1 MVGMERY
8 RMAQLFRKS
17 SIERLSSPEQL
28 DKSIVVT
35 SPMSW
40 IVLIGIALIIVCFVA
55 WAIYGTMPTTLEAR
69 GIVSNGIYTNSIY
82 SDLCGSITE
91 VLVNEGQTIEEG
103 TILLKI
109 EDDNKQIHE
118 VTADAKCKITKVC
131 VNVGETVNYTDE
143 LFGISP
149 VSNGDAFAVFYVGV
163 EQIPSI
169 SAGMDVV
176 VNMPAFDN
184 QKYGHMKGKIVIV
197 DSYAA
202 SAESIRRILGTHED
216 VIEYLGMT
224 GQPMVAVTCKLERD
238 TESKNGVFWSND
250 KGKELSVNYGNI
262 VDVKIIMDEQPPITK
277 LIPGLER

>member
-1 MVGMERY
+1 MDGMERY
-8 RMAQLFRKS
+8 KMAQLFRKS

-40 IVLIGIALIIVCFVA
+40 TVLIGIALIIVCFVV
-55 WAIYGTMPTTLEAR
+55 WAICGTMPTTLEAR

-82 SDLCGSITE
+82 SDLSGNVTE
-91 VLVNEGQTIEEG
+91 VLVNEGQTVEAG

-109 EDDNKQIHE
+109 EDANKQIHE
-118 VTADAKCKITKVC
+118 VMADAKCKITKVC
-131 VNVGETVNYTDE
+131 VNAGEAVNFTDE

-149 VSNGDAFAVFYVGV
+149 VSNCDAFVVFYVGV
-163 EQIPSI
+163 EQIPSVNV
-169 SAGMDVV
+169 GMDVV

-184 QKYGHMKGKIVIV
+184 QKYGHMKGRIVAV

-202 SAESIRRILGTHED
+202 STESIRRILGTNEE
-216 VIEYLGMT
+216 VIEYLGMA
-224 GQPMVAVTCKLERD
+224 GQPMVAVTCKLEKD
-238 TESKNGVFWSND
+238 ADSANGFFWSND

-262 VDVKIIMDEQPPITK
+262 VDVKIIMDEQAPITK
-277 LIPGLER
+277 LIPGLEC

>member
-1 MVGMERY
+1 
-8 RMAQLFRKS
+8 MAQLFRKS

-40 IVLIGIALIIVCFVA
+40 TVLIGVALIIVCFVV
-55 WAIYGTMPTTLEAR
+55 WAICGTMPTTLEAR

-82 SDLCGSITE
+82 SDFSGVITE
-91 VLVNEGQTIEEG
+91 VLVSEGQTVNDG
-103 TILLKI
+103 TILVKI
-109 EDDNKQIHE
+109 EDSNKQTHE
-118 VTADAKCKITKVC
+118 VIADNSFKITKVC
-131 VNVGETVNYTDE
+131 VNTGEAVNYTEE

-149 VSNGDAFAVFYVGV
+149 VSDGDAFVVFYIGI

-169 SAGMDVV
+169 SADMDVV

-184 QKYGHMKGKIVIV
+184 QKYGHMKGTIVAV
-197 DSYAA
+197 DSYT
-202 SAESIRRILGTHED
+202 SSSESIRRILGTNED

-224 GQPMVAVTCKLERD
+224 GQPMVAVTCKLEKD
-238 TESKNGVFWSND
+238 SDSANGFFWSND

-262 VDVKIIMDEQPPITK
+262 VNVKIIMDEHAPITK
-277 LIPGLER
+277 LIPGLE